1 MSEVAEKYGIDL
13 YTEGK
18 VACPKCV
25 AKGMDNSGDNLMVY
39 GIDREGRHKGAHC
52 FGGCGGFTIPSE
64 EWLEDNGV
72 VVEKEYDLVGSL
84 FNADIHEQLKAQTTN
99 DSFGYR
105 GIRKDT
111 TTFFGVRHEVDVA
124 TGSVSAQL
132 YPCTQEA
139 ENDMGF
145 ELTGY
150 KKRIIPKD
158 FAGIG
163 ETGKDCHMFGQWRF
177 LQKRSR
183 DILIVGGE
191 VDQLSAY
198 QMLADFRA
206 RENAKKGQEFEST
219 FVVSPTIGE
228 SGAYKQVVGQ
238 YEFFNKFDRV
248 IICMD
253 NDTAGREA
261 AEKIAKALPKGKAY
275 IMQMSMKD
283 PNSYMWDKEKNVPVN
298 KAGLFITEF
307 YAAQPYTPNGIVGSG
322 SLLSLMK
329 AAAVVPKIPLP
340 AFMHKVQKMM
350 AGGIPLGRIVNL
362 GSASGTGKSTI
373 VDEMVYFWIFHSP
386 HKVGVVSLESDCA
399 EYGIKMASRHI
410 GQKLELI
417 EDMQYKIDLM
427 NTPEFEA
434 AVQELT
440 YNPDG
445 SHRWHL
451 LDERDGGLDDLKEK
465 VMELIISCDCK
476 VIILDPLQD
485 ILDGMSNEEQAVFM
499 RWQKGLVKS
508 HKVTFI
514 NINHVRKSGQGGKQ
528 NSAGADLFEEDFQGS
543 SSIFKSGACNLL
555 FTRNKEAECEIERN
569 ITYMKMTKCRWTGN
583 TGPKAG
589 EYFYNNKEHTLYDL
603 EDYLNRNPAAAAEY
617 AAGQMAKE
625 EERERS
631 SRDRP
636 RRYEPDWGNQ
646 QHWGGE
652 SQY

>member
-1 MSEVAEKYGIDL
+1 MSEVADKYGIDL
-13 YTEGK
+13 YSEGK
-18 VACPKCV
+18 TACPKCV

-39 GIDREGRHKGAHC
+39 GVDREGRHKGAHC

-64 EWLEDNGV
+64 EWLEENGV
-72 VVEKEYDLVGSL
+72 VEEKEWNLVGSV
-84 FNADIHEQLKAQTTN
+84 FNAEIHAKLKESTTE

-105 GIRKDT
+105 AIRKDT
-111 TTFFGVRHEVDVA
+111 TTFFGVRHDINGQ
-124 TGSVSAQL
+124 TGQVEAQY

-139 ENDMGF
+139 KNDYGF

-177 LQKRSR
+177 LKSRGR

-206 RENAKKGQEFEST
+206 RENAKKGQEYPPT
-219 FVVSPTIGE
+219 PVISPTIGE
-228 SGAYKQVVGQ
+228 SGAFKQVVGQ

-253 NDTAGREA
+253 NDAPGREA

-283 PNSYMWDKEKNVPVN
+283 PNSYIWDKENNRAVN
-298 KAGLFITEF
+298 KSGQFITEF
-307 YAAQPYTPNGIVGSG
+307 FGCQPYTPNGIVGSG
-322 SLLSLMK
+322 SLLNLMK
-329 AAAVVPKIPLP
+329 AAAIVPKIPLP

-427 NTPEFEA
+427 NTPEFEK
-434 AVQELT
+434 AVHELT
-440 YNPDG
+440 YNEDG

-465 VMELIISCDCK
+465 VMELIIACDCK

-485 ILDGMSNEEQAVFM
+485 ILDGMGNEEQAVFM

-514 NINHVRKSGQGGKQ
+514 NINHVRKSQGGGKQ

-543 SSIFKSGACNLL
+543 SSIFKSAACNLL

-569 ITYMKMTKCRWTGN
+569 ITFMKMTKCRWTGN

-603 EDYLNRNPAAAAEY
+603 NDYLSRNPAAAAEY
-617 AAGQMAKE
+617 AASQAAKDE
-625 EERERS
+625 DKGS
-631 SRDRP
+631 KKGGG
-636 RRYEPDWGNQ
+636 GNQ
-646 QHWGGE
+646 YQAWHGGE
-652 SQY
+652 SDY

>member
-1 MSEVAEKYGIDL
+1 MSEVADKYGIDL
-13 YTEGK
+13 YSEGK
-18 VACPKCV
+18 TACPKCV

-39 GIDREGRHKGAHC
+39 GVDREGRHKGAHC

-64 EWLEDNGV
+64 EWLEENGV
-72 VVEKEYDLVGSL
+72 VEEKEWNLVGSV
-84 FNADIHEQLKAQTTN
+84 FNAEIHAKLKESTTE

-105 GIRKDT
+105 AIRKDT
-111 TTFFGVRHEVDVA
+111 TTFFGVRHDINGQ
-124 TGSVSAQL
+124 TGQVEAQY

-139 ENDMGF
+139 KNDYGF

-177 LQKRSR
+177 LKARGR

-206 RENAKKGQEFEST
+206 RENAKKGQEYAPT
-219 FVVSPTIGE
+219 PVISPTIGE
-228 SGAYKQVVGQ
+228 SGAFKQVVGQ

-253 NDTAGREA
+253 NDAPGREA

-283 PNSYMWDKEKNVPVN
+283 PNSYIWDKENNRAVN
-298 KAGLFITEF
+298 KSGQFITEF
-307 YAAQPYTPNGIVGSG
+307 FGCQPYTPNGIVGSG
-322 SLLSLMK
+322 SLLNLMK
-329 AAAVVPKIPLP
+329 AAAIVPKIPLP

-427 NTPEFEA
+427 NTPEFEK
-434 AVQELT
+434 AVHELT
-440 YNPDG
+440 YNEDG

-465 VMELIISCDCK
+465 VMELIIACDCK

-485 ILDGMSNEEQAVFM
+485 ILDGMGNEEQAVFM

-514 NINHVRKSGQGGKQ
+514 NINHVRKSQGGGKQ

-543 SSIFKSGACNLL
+543 SSIFKSAACNLL

-569 ITYMKMTKCRWTGN
+569 ITFMKMTKCRWTGN

-603 EDYLNRNPAAAAEY
+603 NDYLERNPAAAADY
-617 AAGQMAKE
+617 AASQAAKDE
-625 EERERS
+625 DKGS
-631 SRDRP
+631 KKGG
-636 RRYEPDWGNQ
+636 GNQ
-646 QHWGGE
+646 YQAWHGGE
-652 SQY
+652 SDY